1 MPTEFERNR
10 TKTEGGVGFFSENR
24 KNRDKNRV
32 SRCSSFLY
40 AIPMKGH

>member
-24 KNRDKNRV
+24 KISIKIVLIDVARF
-32 SRCSSFLY
+32 CMQFL
-40 AIPMKGH
+40 